1 MTFGDP
7 PPGAVASSGPA
18 TAPKADA
25 PPGVWIGEEQVRQVL
40 GDWAAPLGALI
51 PIAGRTYATTA
62 QVCSKPQDAYRPIG
76 LDELAGAVIN
86 PIAALQLRDRVIED
100 ATNQIW
106 GSLCEYV
113 PSPDPNAPP
122 PPPLE
127 VHEPPPLSPS
137 TPLPPDPTEPTLSQI
152 FDLLL
157 HVNDKV
163 ADLQDNVTWLSQ
175 QVATR
180 GFTRGGSIAL
190 IGTGQAAIPK
200 SANTAA
206 PGEPSTSIEA
216 MGLEVTLLTE
226 PPYLGRSSAA
236 VATWFKAGF
245 LSYGSGDSQF
255 RTELLSRPV
264 QLFWPWVGQ
273 LTRITW
279 ELEPGVTATVKPL
292 YPVVYTPKPQ
302 TSPVY
307 TVPIAG

>member
-1 MTFGDP
+1 VTFGDP
-7 PPGAVASSGPA
+7 PPGTLSNTPT

-62 QVCSKPQDAYRPIG
+62 QICSKPQDAYRPIG

-86 PIAALQLRDRVIED
+86 PVAALALRDRVVED

-106 GSLCEYV
+106 GSLCQYV
-113 PSPDPNAPP
+113 ASPDPNAPP
-122 PPPLE
+122 PPAVE
-127 VHEPPPLSPS
+127 THEPPPLAPT
-137 TPLPPDPTEPTLSQI
+137 TPLPPDESQPTLGQI

-163 ADLQDNVTWLSQ
+163 ADLQDNLTWVSKQL
-175 QVATR
+175 ATR
-180 GFTRGGSIAL
+180 EYSLGTAISIV
-190 IGTGQAAIPK
+190 GTGESSVPK
-200 SANTAA
+200 STNTAP
-206 PGEPSTSIEA
+206 PGQPDTSTEA
-216 MGLEVTLLTE
+216 MGLQVTLLTE
-226 PPYLGRSSAA
+226 PPYLGHSSGS
-236 VATWFKAGF
+236 VPTWFKAGF
-245 LSYGSGDSQF
+245 LSYGSGASQF

-273 LTRITW
+273 LTHITW

-292 YPVVYTPKPQ
+292 YPVLFKPKPSS
-302 TSPVY
+302 TPVY